1 MNVYA
6 VSALIM
12 ALSLVL
18 MVIKQIKSEYSVA
31 ASVVVCIILAS
42 LALSALYPL
51 IDYITSLSLFDTQS
65 EYFKIVMKSTG
76 VALLCSLAS
85 EICKDTGE
93 NALSYGVELF
103 CKCEIVA
110 MSLPLITGILD
121 LASKALK

>member
-51 IDYITSLSLFDTQS
+51 IVSLFLTLR
-65 EYFKIVMKSTG
+65 
-76 VALLCSLAS
+76 A
-85 EICKDTGE
+85 
-93 NALSYGVELF
+93 N
-103 CKCEIVA
+103 
-110 MSLPLITGILD
+110 ILK
-121 LASKALK
+121 L

>member
-1 MNVYA
+1 
-6 VSALIM
+6 
-12 ALSLVL
+12 
-18 MVIKQIKSEYSVA
+18 
-31 ASVVVCIILAS
+31 
-42 LALSALYPL
+42 
-51 IDYITSLSLFDTQS
+51 
-65 EYFKIVMKSTG
+65 MKSTG